1 MATPKSTEAS
11 KKPST
16 KKAVEAPIVEDT
28 TEVSIE
34 NAVEIDLQTNP
45 NDVVSGPTALEE
57 NTEEFAAL
65 EPELNALAVESSE
78 TLLEAPVSDYND
90 NEVESTTEIII
101 PNPFSPQTF
110 ITVPRAGGFVGD
122 KRASYADQTG
132 QIRSTRSY

>member
-1 MATPKSTEAS
+1 MATAKPKTTKIEA
-11 KKPST
+11 PT
-16 KKAVEAPIVEDT
+16 LEEVVIAEAVEETLIEDVIEEVVEA
-28 TEVSIE
+28 VIE
-34 NAVEIDLQTNP
+34 ELPVE
-45 NDVVSGPTALEE
+45 
-57 NTEEFAAL
+57 
-65 EPELNALAVESSE
+65 EPVAVESSE